1 MNWSYEKLK
10 ALYALGVGY
19 GTESTKTPYAI
30 TVAATKN
37 PTTGSFW
44 GGTPLKNSGYTIGVI
59 QFDFGNK
66 PDEAKKFLTMVSDW
80 ANENGKSFS
89 VTKDKAIEILT
100 SRGSGEQAKGS
111 GLNF

>member
-44 GGTPLKNSGYTIGVI
+44 GGTPLRIGVRSKLLTFLHVNLF
-59 QFDFGNK
+59 QC
-66 PDEAKKFLTMVSDW
+66 KKLYM
-80 ANENGKSFS
+80 
-89 VTKDKAIEILT
+89 
-100 SRGSGEQAKGS
+100 
-111 GLNF
+111 